1 MSFNEC
7 RLRWSPDK
15 KTVTI
20 WDNLPRTSQVLES
33 LCICGVHKL
42 GQENRNTTKPRNI
55 LPIWRRLNAA
65 LSSFF
70 RVRNGCL
77 HFLREDAFP
86 FGYVGL
92 GDDRHADRSHPAC
105 VVATTMT
112 IRRALNQSQVGDP
125 ACLSLVQCEEAWNHS
140 GGPAI
145 AELPSRQCPG
155 AWPTAPW

>member
-1 MSFNEC
+1 MKA
-7 RLRWSPDK
+7 LRGSD
-15 KTVTI
+15 
-20 WDNLPRTSQVLES
+20 
-33 LCICGVHKL
+33 
-42 GQENRNTTKPRNI
+42 
-55 LPIWRRLNAA
+55 

-92 GDDRHADRSHPAC
+92 GDDRHADRSCPARI
-105 VVATTMT
+105 VATTLA
-112 IRRALNQSQVGDP
+112 IRRALNQSQGGDP

-155 AWPTAPW
+155 AWPTAPGDTGLAHGNRSMVYLSKIQRLDTDLQDHLPIVILR